1 MAEKLKQ
8 SLDLYHMDTLKQI
21 AEHLNVSLPKGPVR
35 KAWIVDA
42 VSDKVREIAGS
53 TDFIGTLS
61 QAERALLGLL
71 LKNGGVGTQR
81 TITLPLM
88 KAGLIYVE
96 GQDAS
101 IDRPRLRDVALSL
114 MRKGLLLNLDDI
126 GSLSTRRTFEPFDKI
141 GVAPEVSRMLPRN
154 LLAVPEP
161 STVVQTV
168 AAPPRIES
176 TDAELCLR
184 QLFFLWAELRREPV
198 SCLKSGGI
206 GKRDVHRIAK
216 SLIMDEERDIE
227 RLRWMQAILQALN
240 VLKSTATTIGAA
252 DTDAVKLFWGAS
264 PRVQLATILQS
275 YPNVAYDLTLSLNTV
290 VQYAYYSSIPIRPSK
305 EIRGQVLNLLKE
317 IAEAQWFP
325 FSLFVAF
332 LNEGRSGSLVVADHT
347 LNSLYTNL
355 RWYAAGRRDDLTTAL
370 QQLDQQAALAVL
382 KELQTLGVVEL
393 GYPASGEVPTAL
405 QLTPLAL
412 VHFANQ
418 PFPTSENGGQVILQ
432 PDFQILAMG
441 PVALPILANL
451 ERFATREKFA
461 ESVVAYR
468 ITREGA
474 YQALQRGESPDT
486 ICTFLEEATGQ
497 PVPQNITRTL
507 EEWGEQYERIV
518 IRRDITVLQ
527 TDDTETLDRLLN
539 DKTTGR
545 LLHRLDAHT
554 AWLRAKDTAKLEA
567 HLRLQ
572 EMLPAYSQGPEADL
586 PHSLRWD
593 QDALRPRHP
602 MPSLYVTGTLRRV
615 ATLRRGGPQSGD
627 HWELTRQSV
636 RAAVAAG
643 MDVPA
648 VIALVEQMTGVPM
661 TPEWHKQL
669 KAWGNHYGDAQM
681 ASVVLLRLE
690 SDEALQELRRAD
702 RRLSRWIRP
711 LPHAAGLGVV
721 DAKHY
726 DEVQALLAEWGIAIE
741 DKPWW

>member
-21 AEHLNVSLPKGPVR
+21 AEHLNVSLPKGVVR

-42 VSDKVREIAGS
+42 VDDKIREIAGS
-53 TDFIGTLS
+53 TGFIGGLS
-61 QAERALLGLL
+61 QVERALLGLL

-96 GQDAS
+96 GQDTT

-114 MRKGLLLNLDDI
+114 MSKGLLLNLDDV
-126 GSLSTRRTFEPFDKI
+126 GGASTRRTFEPFEKI
-141 GVAPEVSRMLPRN
+141 GIAPEVSRVLPRN
-154 LLAVPEP
+154 LLKEPEP
-161 STVVQTV
+161 SAAVHTIV
-168 AAPPRIES
+168 APARVES

-184 QLFFLWAELRREPV
+184 QLFFLWAELRREPANR
-198 SCLKSGGI
+198 LKSGSI
-206 GKRDVHRIAK
+206 GKRDVRRIAK
-216 SLIMDEERDIE
+216 SLLMDEERDIGH
-227 RLRWMQAILQALN
+227 LRWMQAILQALN
-240 VLKSTATTIGAA
+240 VLESTATAITAA
-252 DTDAVKLFWGAS
+252 DTDAVKLFWDAS
-264 PRVQLATILQS
+264 PRVQLASILQS
-275 YPNVAYDLTLSLNTV
+275 YPNVAYELSLSLNAV
-290 VQYAYYSSIPIRPSK
+290 VQYAYYSTLAVRSAA

-332 LNEGRSGSLVVADHT
+332 LNEGRSGSLVVSDGA
-347 LNSLYTNL
+347 LNSLYTHL
-355 RWYAAGRRDDLTTAL
+355 RWYAAGRRDDLTMSL
-370 QQLDQQAALAVL
+370 QQLDRQAALTVL

-393 GYPASGEVPTAL
+393 GYAAPGEVPAAL

-412 VHFANQ
+412 AYFTNQ
-418 PFPTSENGGQVILQ
+418 PFPAAENGGQVILQ
-432 PDFQILAMG
+432 PDFQILALG
-441 PVALPILANL
+441 PVGLSILANL

-468 ITREGA
+468 ITREGT

-486 ICTFLEEATGQ
+486 IRVFLEDATGQ
-497 PVPQNITRTL
+497 SVPQNITRTL
-507 EEWGEQYERIV
+507 EDWGEQYERIV

-527 TDDTETLDRLLN
+527 TDDTETLERLLN
-539 DKTTGR
+539 DKATGR

-567 HLRLQ
+567 YLQRQ

-586 PHSLRWD
+586 PRSLRWD

-615 ATLRRGGPQSGD
+615 AEQHGD
-627 HWELTRQSV
+627 RWELTRQSLRV
-636 RAAVAAG
+636 AVAAG
-643 MDVPA
+643 VDVPA
-648 VIALVEQMTGVPM
+648 VIALVEQMTGVPL
-661 TPEWHKQL
+661 TPEWEKQL

-681 ASVVLLRLE
+681 ASVILFRLE

-741 DKPWW
+741 DKAWW

>member
-1 MAEKLKQ
+1 VEKLKQ
-8 SLDLYHMDTLKQI
+8 SLNLYHVNTLKEI
-21 AEHLNVSLPKGPVR
+21 AEHLNVSLPKGTVR
-35 KAWIVDA
+35 KAWIADA
-42 VSDKVREIAGS
+42 VNDKICEVAGS
-53 TDFIGTLS
+53 TDFIGSLS
-61 QAERALLGLL
+61 QVERALLGLL

-81 TITLPLM
+81 TVTLPLM

-96 GQDAS
+96 GQDS
-101 IDRPRLRDVALSL
+101 TIDRPRLRDVALSL
-114 MRKGLLLNLDDI
+114 MRKGLLLNLDDV
-126 GSLSTRRTFEPFDKI
+126 GSMSSRRTFQPFEKI
-141 GVAPEVSRMLPRN
+141 GIAPEVSRVLPRS

-161 STVVQTV
+161 SATVQAV
-168 AAPPRIES
+168 AAPPRVES
-176 TDAELCLR
+176 ADADLCLR

-198 SCLKSGGI
+198 SRLKSGGI
-206 GKRDVHRIAK
+206 GKRDVRRIAK
-216 SLIMDEERDIE
+216 SLLMDEERDIE
-227 RLRWMQAILQALN
+227 RLRWMQAVLQALN
-240 VLKSTATTIGAA
+240 VLRSTGSTISAA

-275 YPNVAYDLTLSLNTV
+275 YPNVAYDLTLSLDAV
-290 VQYAYYSSIPIRPSK
+290 VQYAYYSTLPVRPSQ

-317 IAEAQWFP
+317 IAESQWFP

-332 LNEGRSGSLVVADHT
+332 LNEGHSGSLVVPDHT
-347 LNSLYTNL
+347 LRSLYTNL

-370 QQLDQQAALAVL
+370 NQVDRQATLAVL

-393 GYPASGEVPTAL
+393 GYAAPGEVPSAL
-405 QLTPLAL
+405 QLAPLAL
-412 VHFANQ
+412 AHFANQ
-418 PFPTSENGGQVILQ
+418 PFPAAENGGQVILQ

-468 ITREGA
+468 ITREGT
-474 YQALQRGESPDT
+474 YQALQRGESPEA
-486 ICTFLEEATGQ
+486 IYVFLEEATGQ
-497 PVPQNITRTL
+497 PVPQNIVRTL

-518 IRRDITVLQ
+518 IRRNITVLQ
-527 TDDTETLDRLLN
+527 TYDAEMLERLLS
-539 DKTTGR
+539 DKMTGR

-554 AWLRAKDTAKLEA
+554 AWLRAKDVAKLEA

-602 MPSLYVTGTLRRV
+602 MPSLYVTGTLRRI
-615 ATLRRGGPQSGD
+615 ATLSRSGGQNTD
-627 HWELTRQSV
+627 RWQLTGESV
-636 RAAVAAG
+636 RTAVAAG

-648 VIALVEQMTGVPM
+648 VIALVEQMMGAPM
-661 TPEWHKQL
+661 TPEWQKQL

-681 ASVVLLRLE
+681 ASVILLRLE

-711 LPHAAGLGVV
+711 LPQAAGLGVV

-726 DEVQALLAEWGIAIE
+726 DEVQALLAEWGIDIE

>member
-96 GQDAS
+96 GQDS
-101 IDRPRLRDVALSL
+101 TIDRPRLRDVALSL

-206 GKRDVHRIAK
+206 GKRDVRRIAK

-418 PFPTSENGGQVILQ
+418 PVPTSENGGQ
-432 PDFQILAMG
+432 G
-441 PVALPILANL
+441 
-451 ERFATREKFA
+451 
-461 ESVVAYR
+461 
-468 ITREGA
+468 
-474 YQALQRGESPDT
+474 
-486 ICTFLEEATGQ
+486 
-497 PVPQNITRTL
+497 
-507 EEWGEQYERIV
+507 IV